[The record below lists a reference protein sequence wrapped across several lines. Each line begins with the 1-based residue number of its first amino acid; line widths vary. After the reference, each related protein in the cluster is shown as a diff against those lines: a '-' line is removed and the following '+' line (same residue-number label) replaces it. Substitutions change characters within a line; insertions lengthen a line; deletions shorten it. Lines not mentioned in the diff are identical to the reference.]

1 MKTSHGGRKRL
12 GAITLSVL
20 GVALLALAA
29 PTARADAIYN
39 FTVDGC
45 SGKNCG
51 PQTSFGTIDLHAIN
65 SDTVQIT
72 VKLLNNNKLVTTG
85 SHIGFAFNVKG
96 GAAVT
101 LGTLPSAGNLMWTDA
116 GSPVTQAFFG
126 QFTNGVECSAES
138 KKSKPGNCVGKT
150 LWAGTPQFDLQF
162 DVSRTTG
169 LKLSDFVANKGGYFF
184 SADILSGTTGK
195 TGPIGAN
202 GNVTST
208 PTPEPGTLISMGTGL
223 LSVAFGLRKRL
234 LQSLTLDI
242 AGTVVTARRRAA
254 RVLGGSI

>member
-1 MKTSHGGRKRL
+1 MKTSQVGRKRL
-12 GAITLSVL
+12 GAISLLVL
-20 GVALLALAA
+20 GVALLAFAA
-29 PTARADAIYN
+29 TPAARADAIYN
-39 FTVDGC
+39 LTVDGC
-45 SGKNCG
+45 SGHCG

-96 GAAVT
+96 GGVT
-101 LGTLPSAGNLMWTDA
+101 LGTLPSAGNLVWTDA

-126 QFTNGVECSAES
+126 QFTNGVECGAES

-184 SADILSGTTGK
+184 SADILSDTTGE
-195 TGPIGAN
+195 TGPIGAK